1 MKFSCTRDNLHQGLS
16 IVSHV
21 TGKNVNLPILQNVHI
36 KAEGGL
42 IQLTT
47 TNLEIATRCTVRG
60 KVDESGENTVPAK
73 LFSDY
78 VSLLPNEPVT
88 IASDNQAISAA
99 CGKNRT
105 KMNGMAAA
113 EFPLVPTI
121 QSETKYSIPVDALQ
135 KALSRVLFA
144 VATNEARPEL
154 TGVSVEFRS
163 KDGKGQLVL
172 AATDSYRLA
181 EAFVDLP
188 DQIMRDLKVIIP
200 AKTLTEVNRILSVF
214 SDSVDAPSTVTF
226 GLSDNQVAVSY
237 GPVELVSRT
246 IDGVYPDY
254 RQIIPQQFQT
264 QAVMGRDDF
273 TKSVKTASL
282 FSKNG
287 LFDVTLQFDPEEKR
301 LEVKAV
307 DGDRGE
313 HVAACESEA
322 TGPVNTVTLNYRYLL
337 DGLSAVGTERV
348 RFQMI
353 DASNPCIVKA
363 SEEGSSYLYIIM
375 PIKA

>member
-1 MKFSCTRDNLHQGLS
+1 M
-16 IVSHV
+16 SHI
-21 TGKNVNLPILQNVHI
+21 TGKNINLPILQNVHI

-60 KVDESGENTVPAK
+60 KVEEAGENTVPAK

-78 VSLLPNEPVT
+78 VTLLPNEPIT
-88 IASDNQAISAA
+88 IASDNQAISAT

-105 KMNGMAAA
+105 KMNGMAAG
-113 EFPLVPTI
+113 EFPLVPAV
-121 QSETKYSIPVDALQ
+121 QSETSYSIPVEALQ

-144 VATNEARPEL
+144 VATNESRPEL
-154 TGVSVEFRS
+154 TGVYVEFRS
-163 KDGKGQLVL
+163 KDGKSQLVL

-181 EAFVDLP
+181 EGIVDLP
-188 DQIMRDLKVIIP
+188 DQVLRELKVIIP

-214 SDSVDAPSTVTF
+214 SDSVEAPSTVTF
-226 GLSDNQVAVSY
+226 GLSDNQVAVTY

-254 RQIIPQQFQT
+254 HQIIPQQFQT
-264 QAVMGRDDF
+264 QAVMDRDDF

-287 LFDVTLQFDPEEKR
+287 LFDVTLQFDPAQKR
-301 LEVKAV
+301 LEVKAI

-313 HVAACESEA
+313 HVAACEAEA
-322 TGPVNTVTLNYRYLL
+322 TGAINTVTLNYRYLL
-337 DGLSAVGTERV
+337 DGLNAVGTDRV